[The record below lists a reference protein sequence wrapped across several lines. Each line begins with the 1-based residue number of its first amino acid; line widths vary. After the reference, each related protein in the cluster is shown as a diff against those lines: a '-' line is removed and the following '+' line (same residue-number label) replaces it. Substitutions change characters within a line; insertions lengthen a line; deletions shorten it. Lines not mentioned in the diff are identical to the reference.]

1 MVISVTVAIG
11 YVAHAV
17 LAKGRGSER
26 VPTVA
31 VDLGCD
37 ATAKS
42 ERGEGMV
49 VCEQDHGMD

>member
-1 MVISVTVAIG
+1 MVISVTVSIG

>member
-37 ATAKS
+37 ATAES

-49 VCEQDHGMD
+49 VCEQDHGVD